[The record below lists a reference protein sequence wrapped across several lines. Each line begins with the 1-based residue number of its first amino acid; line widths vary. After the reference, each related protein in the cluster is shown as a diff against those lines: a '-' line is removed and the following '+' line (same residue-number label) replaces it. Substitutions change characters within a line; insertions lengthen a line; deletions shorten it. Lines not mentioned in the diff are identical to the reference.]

1 MTKLQ
6 LVEIYATSWQK
17 RDVSIL
23 APYLDDTFS
32 YTSVWVLA
40 NLDREHYLEYLKGKF
55 EAIAESESM
64 VSVSIGSNTIGMP
77 AVVLKQDDSPQVYIT
92 IEESGG
98 KIVNACMSPF

>member
-23 APYLDDTFS
+23 APYLDDKFT

-40 NLDREHYLEYLKGKF
+40 NLNRERYLEYLKGKF
-55 EAIAESESM
+55 DAIVKSGSM
-64 VSVSIGSNTIGMP
+64 IAVSIGTNTIGMP

-98 KIVNACMSPF
+98 KIVDACMSPF